1 MDSYERALITIKGLV
16 FNSLTHRDPFDL
28 LFRNRGRIAPNYRKT
43 GRVARLRRHFDA
55 YGNEGA
61 FVSSTES
68 SIAGQGRYAT
78 ARIDLQMDGADHD
91 RPVSLMISSEDDARY
106 LIAVAEAFIA
116 EQRR

>member
-1 MDSYERALITIKGLV
+1 MTSYERALTTIKGLV
-16 FNSLTHRDPFDL
+16 FDSLTYCDPYDL

-43 GRVARLRRHFDA
+43 SRVATLRRYFDA

-61 FVSSTES
+61 FVSSVES
-68 SIAGQGRYAT
+68 PIAGQGRYAT
-78 ARIDLQMDGADHD
+78 ANIALQMDGVDQD
-91 RPVSLMISSEDDARY
+91 RPVSLMIASEDDARY